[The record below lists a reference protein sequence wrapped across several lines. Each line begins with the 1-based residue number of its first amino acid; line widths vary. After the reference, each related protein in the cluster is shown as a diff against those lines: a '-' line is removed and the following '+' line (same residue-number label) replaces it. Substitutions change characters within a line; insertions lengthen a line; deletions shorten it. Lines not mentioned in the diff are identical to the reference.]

1 MLIRSQS
8 KTSLVNMD
16 RVNLIYIAGGNTIQ
30 AFYSEND
37 SDTLGIYSTEEKA
50 IKVLDMIQ
58 DKYASYMSLQG
69 GQMLTQD
76 LFVNPNYWV
85 LPKVFEMPAD
95 EEVEV

>member
-16 RVNLIYIAGGNTIQ
+16 RVNVIYIAGGNTIQ

-50 IKVLDMIQ
+50 MKVLDMIQ
-58 DKYASYMSLQG
+58 NVYKHESRM
-69 GQMLTQD
+69 
-76 LFVNPNYWV
+76 FI
-85 LPKVFEMPAD
+85 MPAD
-95 EEVEV
+95 QEVEV